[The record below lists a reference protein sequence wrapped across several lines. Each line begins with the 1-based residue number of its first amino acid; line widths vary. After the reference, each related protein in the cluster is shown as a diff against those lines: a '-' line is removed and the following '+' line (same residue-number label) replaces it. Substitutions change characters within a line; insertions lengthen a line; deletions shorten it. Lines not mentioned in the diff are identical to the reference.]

1 MTTLQSP
8 PRLIAKKKALP
19 GTIPSLPDPVAVV
32 EQVIAE
38 EKAQRPTKPIR
49 PTSYM
54 TVATIVCDNLGVT
67 IEDCAGTTRHKR
79 VTLARELTVVLARE
93 FTTLS
98 FPEIARKMGRPNHS
112 TVICAKQRYE
122 KTKEVVFE
130 WNYIYFA
137 KWQWANLIRSQL
149 LERLDPRP
157 M

>member
-1 MTTLQSP
+1 MTTLQEP
-8 PRLIAKKKALP
+8 PSIVAKKKII
-19 GTIPSLPDPVAVV
+19 GTIPHIPDPVAQV
-32 EQVIAE
+32 EIIIAE
-38 EKAQRPTKPIR
+38 ERAQRPTKPIR
-49 PTSYM
+49 PMSYS
-54 TVATIVCDNLGVT
+54 TIAELVCETFGVT

-112 TVICAKQRYE
+112 TVITAKQRYE
-122 KTKEVVFE
+122 KTKEDMLE
-130 WNYIYFA
+130 WNYIHFA

-149 LERLDPRP
+149 LDRLDPRP

>member
-8 PRLIAKKKALP
+8 PRLIAKKKELP
-19 GTIPSLPDPVAVV
+19 APIPVLPDPVAVV

-38 EKAQRPTKPIR
+38 EKAQKPTKPIR
-49 PTSYM
+49 PMPYL
-54 TVATIVCDNLGVT
+54 TVATIVCENLGVT
-67 IEDCAGTTRHKR
+67 IEDCAGPTRHER
-79 VTLARELTVVLARE
+79 VTLARELTTVLCRE

-98 FPEIARKMGRPNHS
+98 YPEIARSMGKPNHS
-112 TVICAKQRYE
+112 TVITAKQRYE
-122 KTKEVVFE
+122 KTKEDMLE
-130 WNYIYFA
+130 WNYIHFA